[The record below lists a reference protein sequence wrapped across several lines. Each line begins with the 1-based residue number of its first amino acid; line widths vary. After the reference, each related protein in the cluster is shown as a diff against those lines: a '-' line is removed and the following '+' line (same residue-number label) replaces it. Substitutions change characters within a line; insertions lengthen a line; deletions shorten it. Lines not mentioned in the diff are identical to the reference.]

1 MNTKVL
7 YLHATEKEIFWNET
21 FQNLMLPS
29 NSKGDITTIIAFSSY
44 KFINI
49 SVSVEVAL
57 LKKYYSVFCHCLPQ
71 DCTVTMTRL
80 KQSTYVEDEAIAYL
94 LSLSNPAIINERIV
108 AVLFKQIKSKEALL
122 QLCELFEQLV
132 DPESK
137 IHIEMF
143 RNGKYT
149 CNHLICWSVAN

>member
-1 MNTKVL
+1 MNTTL
-7 YLHATEKEIFWNET
+7 LFLHATEKGIFWNET

-29 NSKGDITTIIAFSSY
+29 NSKGDITMIIAFSISL
-44 KFINI
+44 NI

-80 KQSTYVEDEAIAYL
+80 KQSINVKDEAIAYL

-108 AVLFKQIKSKEALL
+108 AVFFKQIKSKEALL
-122 QLCELFEQLV
+122 DLYELFERLV

-149 CNHLICWSVAN
+149 CNHLISWLVAN